1 MEPFEQRTRGEAR
14 NRRGRAEL
22 VGLPTEMKEVDR
34 SYEAEPEQRS
44 HKVNARR
51 REEPNEL
58 EGWSEGHLRSEE
70 NPEAR
75 TGRRP
80 TRADPEW

>member
-1 MEPFEQRTRGEAR
+1 M
-14 NRRGRAEL
+14 
-22 VGLPTEMKEVDR
+22 DR
-34 SYEAEPEQRS
+34 SYEAEPEQRNP
-44 HKVNARR
+44 KVNARR

-58 EGWSEGHLRSEE
+58 EGWSEGHLGSEE

-80 TRADPEW
+80 TRAEPEW